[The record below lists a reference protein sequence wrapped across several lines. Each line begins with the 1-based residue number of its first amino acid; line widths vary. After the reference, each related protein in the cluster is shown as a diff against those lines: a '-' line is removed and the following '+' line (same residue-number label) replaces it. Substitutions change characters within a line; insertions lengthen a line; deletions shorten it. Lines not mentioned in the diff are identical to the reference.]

1 MPAENRCD
9 IILASPTAVFGQP
22 EINASRTQYI
32 SGRFVGYELLLTT
45 TAGVFIGSN
54 LQLGVI
60 PGAGGTQ
67 RLTHAIGKSRAM
79 ELVLTGGNFS
89 AQQASEWGLVSRV
102 VEQGSSVVDEA
113 VKVAGKIAGK
123 GMLAVQAGKEG
134 VNAGASLLFH
144 ARRLWVF
151 RGRSRCLDA
160 RSIRD
165 EPRQRPAL

>member
-1 MPAENRCD
+1 M
-9 IILASPTAVFGQP
+9 
-22 EINASRTQYI
+22 
-32 SGRFVGYELLLTT
+32 LLTT
-45 TAGVFIGSN
+45 AAARLFLDPN

-102 VEQGSSVVDEA
+102 VEQGSVVDEA

-165 EPRQRPAL
+165 EPCQRPAL